1 MSLIEDNTVLNNISS
16 DEEWED
22 IDSSEENISDYES
35 EESNESDEEEW
46 EEVNINNVFDEIIV
60 MAEEVIENFNNQ
72 NQNNQNIENNQNQNL
87 NNIQTMINQLNRN
100 KVKKNND
107 EALKKEYVSYFVR
120 NDLDV
125 QNRLKTKEDI
135 IEFLYH
141 LENVLKEINNFDRKY
156 SLSNFFEY
164 KTEIFVEIFIE
175 NPESFTEFIKK
186 LIDLKYLKE
195 FNGLIFDGNKL
206 FNIFKNDLNKLNQFI
221 DIINNTN
228 KKLDLDRME
237 NGKLII
243 PKSRIILKPN
253 NQYYIMIFGLH
264 RLLMNKKVLLCE
276 GILMLDKNKNE
287 FKISNK
293 IQPYLIKRIYSYF
306 GYSSESG
313 LKKDYLLNFLN
324 QNIIFE

>member
-1 MSLIEDNTVLNNISS
+1 MSLIENNTVLNNISS

-46 EEVNINNVFDEIIV
+46 EEVNINEVLDDIIV
-60 MAEEVIENFNNQ
+60 MAEEVMENFNNQ
-72 NQNNQNIENNQNQNL
+72 NLENNQNQNH

-100 KVKKNND
+100 KVKKNID

-156 SLSNFFEY
+156 SLSNFFEH
-164 KTEIFVEIFIE
+164 KTEIFIEIFIE

-276 GILMLDKNKNE
+276 GILKLDKNTNQ

-306 GYSSESG
+306 GYNSESG